1 MYIHLPVYQ
10 YIFINICI
18 LVSLRVYTCIYCV
31 YTYIYIYRPPTKKE
45 IALQTPQTNLVPGK

>member
-10 YIFINICI
+10 CIFINICI
-18 LVSLRVYTCIYCV
+18 LVSLCVYTCIYCV
-31 YTYIYIYRPPTKKE
+31 YTCIYIYIPPTKTE